1 MTRTGNILLMACAV
15 LQVATAQ
22 QPQVQQQVTEA
33 VLDQGGQAAQIQEQ
47 VEQIVMEKIAEAVQR
62 KADEVVTVV
71 EACVD
76 EKKEVL

>member
-1 MTRTGNILLMACAV
+1 
-15 LQVATAQ
+15 
-22 QPQVQQQVTEA
+22 
-33 VLDQGGQAAQIQEQ
+33 
-47 VEQIVMEKIAEAVQR
+47 MEKIAEAVQR